1 MYQKVRFS
9 AWVHFDQTLNLN
21 MRLDTMIGIITDS
34 TCDIPENLIEQY
46 GIIVVPQTVIW
57 GEEQFRDRID
67 MQPEAFYQRLTTD
80 PVYPHSSLP
89 SIKEF
94 QDAISKAISQG
105 AGELIILTV
114 SSAMSGTFEFAKNA
128 IKSLNIPATV
138 IDSKGPTMSLGWQ
151 VLAAARARDL
161 GLDLSGILDC
171 IDLVRK
177 KMCQFVAMDSIEYL
191 HKGGRIGAAAKWAG
205 TLLKVKPLV
214 KINHESGLVEP
225 VSLARTRNG
234 LIDLLY
240 QKFFEQMNKMNSGK
254 NMHIAVLHGNVLET
268 ALALAERIQQEYNPI
283 ELLINMTGPVLGIN
297 TGPGALALCGYS
309 ED

>member
-1 MYQKVRFS
+1 
-9 AWVHFDQTLNLN
+9 
-21 MRLDTMIGIITDS
+21 MIGIITDS
-34 TCDIPENLIEQY
+34 TCDIPEPLLEQY

-57 GEEQFRDRID
+57 GEEQYRDRID

-94 QDAISKAISQG
+94 QAAITKAISQG
-105 AGELIILTV
+105 ASELIILTV

-128 IKSLNIPATV
+128 IKSFNIPATV
-138 IDSKGPTMSLGWQ
+138 VDSKGPTMSLGWQ

-161 GLDLSGILDC
+161 GADFTNILNY
-171 IDLVRK
+171 IDGVRK
-177 KMCQFVAMDSIEYL
+177 KMCQLVAMDSIEYL

-205 TLLKVKPLV
+205 TLLKVKPLI
-214 KINHESGLVEP
+214 KINHDSGLVEP
-225 VSLARTRNG
+225 VSLVRTRTG

-240 QKFFEQMNKMNSGK
+240 QKFFEQLTAAK
-254 NMHIAVLHGNVLET
+254 NLHIAVLHGNNPQNAE
-268 ALALAERIQQEYNPI
+268 ALAERIRTEYNPV
-283 ELLINMTGPVLGIN
+283 ELLINITGPVLGIN